1 MKLILLLLLI
11 NSSFLFATNLNSKKN
26 NIQNESII
34 IEEPFIN
41 YISSSDFNNTIII
54 IEAELEKLNIPIF
67 AKFDHYQNAKDVNL
81 DLRKTTVIVFGA
93 PKVGTLLM
101 QANQNIAL
109 ELPLKLLILEDNS
122 GKTIVRFKKME
133 YIAKEYNLEDNDI
146 IKKMDQLLENL
157 SQKLIK

>member
-11 NSSFLFATNLNSKKN
+11 NSSFLFAANLNSKKD

-41 YISSSDFNNTIII
+41 YISSSDFNNTIIT
-54 IEAELEKLNIPIF
+54 IETELEKLNIPIF

>member
-11 NSSFLFATNLNSKKN
+11 NSSFLFAANLNSKKN
-26 NIQNESII
+26 KTQNESII

-41 YISSSDFNNTIII
+41 YTSSYDFENTIIT
-54 IEAELEKLNIPIF
+54 IETELEKLNIPIF

-93 PKVGTLLM
+93 PKIGTLLM

-109 ELPLKLLILEDNS
+109 ELPLKLLILENNS

-133 YIAKEYNLEDNDI
+133 SIAKEYNLENNDI

>member
-11 NSSFLFATNLNSKKN
+11 NSSFLFATNLNSKKD
-26 NIQNESII
+26 NIQNENII

-41 YISSSDFNNTIII
+41 YISSSDFNNTIIT
-54 IEAELEKLNIPIF
+54 IETELEKLNIPIF

-101 QANQNIAL
+101 QTNQNIAL

>member
-11 NSSFLFATNLNSKKN
+11 NSSFLFAANLNSKKN
-26 NIQNESII
+26 KPQNESII

-41 YISSSDFNNTIII
+41 YTSSYDFENTIIT
-54 IEAELEKLNIPIF
+54 IETELEKLNIPIF

-93 PKVGTLLM
+93 PKIGTLLM

-109 ELPLKLLILEDNS
+109 ELPLKLLILENNS

-133 YIAKEYNLEDNDI
+133 SIAKEYNLENNNI

>member
-1 MKLILLLLLI
+1 MKSILLLLLI

-41 YISSSDFNNTIII
+41 YISSSDFNNTIIT

>member
-11 NSSFLFATNLNSKKN
+11 NSSFLFAANLNSKKN
-26 NIQNESII
+26 KTQNESII

-41 YISSSDFNNTIII
+41 YTSSYDFENTIVT
-54 IEAELEKLNIPIF
+54 IETELEKLNIPIF

-133 YIAKEYNLEDNDI
+133 SIAKEYNLENNDI

>member
-41 YISSSDFNNTIII
+41 YISSSDFNNTIIT

>member
-41 YISSSDFNNTIII
+41 YISSSDFNNTIIT

-67 AKFDHYQNAKDVNL
+67 AKFDHNQNAKDVNL

-109 ELPLKLLILEDNS
+109 ELPLKLLILEDDS
-122 GKTIVRFKKME
+122 GKTIVRFKKMK

-146 IKKMDQLLENL
+146 IRKMDQLLENL

>member
-11 NSSFLFATNLNSKKN
+11 NSSFLFAANLNSKKN
-26 NIQNESII
+26 KTQNESII
-34 IEEPFIN
+34 IEEPFIS
-41 YISSSDFNNTIII
+41 YTSSYDFENTIVT
-54 IEAELEKLNIPIF
+54 IETELEKLNIPIF

-133 YIAKEYNLEDNDI
+133 SIAKEYNLENNDI

>member
-11 NSSFLFATNLNSKKN
+11 NSSFLFANNLNTKENK
-26 NIQNESII
+26 IQNENII

-41 YISSSDFNNTIII
+41 YISSSNFENTIII
-54 IEAELEKLNIPIF
+54 IEEELAKLNIPIF
-67 AKFDHYQNAKDVNL
+67 TKFDHYQNAKDVNL

-109 ELPLKLLILEDNS
+109 ELPLKLLVLEDKA

-133 YIAKEYNLEDNDI
+133 YVAKEYNLEDNEI

-157 SQKLIK
+157 SQKLIN

>member
-11 NSSFLFATNLNSKKN
+11 NSSFLFAANLNSKKN
-26 NIQNESII
+26 KTQNESII

-41 YISSSDFNNTIII
+41 YTSSYDFENTIIT
-54 IEAELEKLNIPIF
+54 IETELEKLNIPIF

-93 PKVGTLLM
+93 PKIGTLLM

-109 ELPLKLLILEDNS
+109 ELPLKLLILENNS

-133 YIAKEYNLEDNDI
+133 SIAKEYNLENNDI
-146 IKKMDQLLENL
+146 IKKMDKLLENL

>member
-11 NSSFLFATNLNSKKN
+11 NSSFLFATNLNSKKD
-26 NIQNESII
+26 NIQNENII

-41 YISSSDFNNTIII
+41 YISSSDFNNTIIT
-54 IEAELEKLNIPIF
+54 IETELEKLNIPIF

-133 YIAKEYNLEDNDI
+133 YIAKEYNL
-146 IKKMDQLLENL
+146 
-157 SQKLIK
+157 